1 MNKLRFIR
9 SSSAPMHH
17 QASIPQQN
25 SGEDFLRQLSTAVQE
40 NPLAATLIGLGVVWL
55 FAGQRKMPR
64 FRKGTPAFPSRGNR
78 IWR

>member
-25 SGEDFLRQLSTAVQE
+25 SGEDFLRQLGTAVQE

-55 FAGQRKMPR
+55 FAGRRKMPR
-64 FRKGTPAFPSRGNR
+64 FRRGAPAFPSRGNS

>member
-25 SGEDFLRQLSTAVQE
+25 SGEDFLRQLGTAVQE
-40 NPLAATLIGLGVVWL
+40 NPLAATLIGLGGGVAL
-55 FAGQRKMPR
+55 RRPAEMPR
-64 FRKGTPAFPSRGNR
+64 FRRGTPAFPSRGNR

>member
-25 SGEDFLRQLSTAVQE
+25 SGEDFLRQLGTAVQE

-55 FAGQRKMPR
+55 FVLHL
-64 FRKGTPAFPSRGNR
+64 
-78 IWR
+78 

>member
-25 SGEDFLRQLSTAVQE
+25 SREDFLRQLGTAVQE

-55 FAGQRKMPR
+55 FAAQRKMSR
-64 FRKGTPAFPSRGNR
+64 FRRGTPAFPSRGNR

>member
-1 MNKLRFIR
+1 
-9 SSSAPMHH
+9 
-17 QASIPQQN
+17 
-25 SGEDFLRQLSTAVQE
+25 LRQLGTAVQE

-64 FRKGTPAFPSRGNR
+64 FRRGTPAFPSRGNR